1 LARGQ
6 LDLDPS
12 AGESVSDELADAFAG
27 LGLEFEPDLAV
38 GQDEFWLWPENEEV
52 FWLWAG
58 LQTQWVVGMAGATG
72 MNYASVESDM
82 RMLGIPNKKRRDY
95 YLLIKNM
102 EQAALEEWASKR

>member
-1 LARGQ
+1 MARGQ

-38 GQDEFWLWPENEEV
+38 EQDEFWLWPENEEV

-58 LQTQWVVGMAGATG
+58 LQTQWMVGMAGRTG
-72 MNYASVESDM
+72 LNYAGVETDLH
-82 RMLGIPNKKRRDY
+82 MLAPKRKHRDY